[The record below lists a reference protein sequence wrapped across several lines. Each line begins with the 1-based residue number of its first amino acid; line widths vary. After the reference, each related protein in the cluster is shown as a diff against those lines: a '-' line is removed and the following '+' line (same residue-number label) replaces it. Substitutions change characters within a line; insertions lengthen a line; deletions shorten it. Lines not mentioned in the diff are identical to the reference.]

1 MKVNALWMRRIALGL
16 LVLALLGAMAF
27 VLTRTGPL
35 APTRV
40 TATEVAAGRLQPS
53 IFGIGTVEAQRSALI
68 GPTVAGRVLSVRV
81 DVGDA
86 VQAGQ
91 LLAEMDP
98 VDLDQRLAALSAS
111 IARAASSETGAQ
123 AQLTDA
129 IARQRLAAI
138 NAQRNQALADQNF
151 ISAGALEARQQEKL
165 SADAAVQSAQAN
177 WRAQGQ
183 DRLRLVAEGQA
194 LARQRSNVRL
204 VASTAGVVV
213 SREAE
218 PGSTVVA
225 GQAVLRLVDPASLWV
240 KVRVDQGRSAGL
252 AVGLPAQIVLRS
264 RPASPVPGRVARV
277 ELVADS
283 VTEERVVQ
291 VAFDTLPS
299 GVALGEL
306 AEVTLALPPTP
317 EALLLPNA
325 AIQRWNGETGVWRL
339 REGSPEFAP
348 VRLGARSL
356 DGQVQALEG
365 LAAGDTVVV
374 YSAKALTP
382 GARVS
387 VVDALVKPVPPDSG
401 ADR

>member
-1 MKVNALWMRRIALGL
+1 MKFNPAWLRRIGLVL
-16 LVLALLGAMAF
+16 LVLALLAAMAF

-35 APTRV
+35 APTRITV
-40 TATEVAAGRLQPS
+40 TEVAAGRLQPS

-68 GPTVAGRVLSVRV
+68 GPTVPGRVLSVAV
-81 DVGDA
+81 DVGDM

-91 LLAEMDP
+91 VLAEMDP
-98 VDLDQRLAALSAS
+98 VDLDQRLAALNAS
-111 IARAASSETGAQ
+111 IARAASGEAGAQ
-123 AQLTDA
+123 AQLADA
-129 IARQRLAAI
+129 TARQRLAEI
-138 NAQRNQALADQNF
+138 NAQRNQTLADQNF

-165 SADAAVQSAQAN
+165 SADAGVLSAQAN
-177 WRAQGQ
+177 LRGQGQ
-183 DRLRLVAEGQA
+183 ERQRLMAERQA
-194 LARQRSNVRL
+194 LAQQRSNVRL
-204 VASTAGVVV
+204 VASTPGVVV

-240 KVRVDQGRSAGL
+240 KLRVDQGRSAGL
-252 AVGLPAQIVLRS
+252 ASGLSAQIILRS
-264 RPASPVPGRVARV
+264 RPAEPVPGRVARV

-283 VTEERVVQ
+283 VTEERVAQ
-291 VAFDTLPS
+291 VAFDSLPP
-299 GVALGEL
+299 GVAMGEL
-306 AEVTLALPPTP
+306 AEVTLALPQTP
-317 EALLLPNA
+317 ETLVLPNA
-325 AIQRWNGETGVWRL
+325 AIQHWQGETGVWRL

-356 DGQVQALEG
+356 DGLVQALDG

-387 VVDALVKPVPPDSG
+387 VVEALVKASASG
-401 ADR
+401 AAP

>member
-1 MKVNALWMRRIALGL
+1 MKANALWIRRIGLGL
-16 LVLALLGAMAF
+16 LVLALLAAMAF

-40 TATEVAAGRLQPS
+40 TVTEVALGRLQPS

-91 LLAEMDP
+91 VLAEMDP
-98 VDLDQRLAALSAS
+98 VDLDQRLMALNAS
-111 IARAASSETGAQ
+111 IARAASSETGAR

-129 IARQRLAAI
+129 QARLRLAEI
-138 NAQRNQALADQNF
+138 NARRNQTLADQNF

-165 SADAAVQSAQAN
+165 SADAAVLSAQAN
-177 WRAQGQ
+177 LLGQGQ
-183 DRLRLVAEGQA
+183 ERLRLVAEQQA

-264 RPASPVPGRVARV
+264 RPGSPVPGRVARV

-283 VTEERVVQ
+283 VTEERVAQ

-299 GVALGEL
+299 GLAMGEL
-306 AEVTLALPPTP
+306 AEVTLALPPMP
-317 EALLLPNA
+317 DALLLPNA
-325 AIQRWNGETGVWRL
+325 AIQHWQGETGVWRL
-339 REGSPEFAP
+339 REGTPAFAP

-356 DGQVQALEG
+356 DGQVQVLEG

-374 YSAKALTP
+374 YSAKALTA
-382 GARVS
+382 GVRVS
-387 VVDALVKPVPPDSG
+387 VVDALVKPAAPDTG
-401 ADR
+401 AAR

>member
-1 MKVNALWMRRIALGL
+1 MKTNPLWTRRIGLGL
-16 LVLALLGAMAF
+16 LALVLLGAMAF

-35 APTRV
+35 APTKITV
-40 TATEVAAGRLQPS
+40 TQVAAGRLQPS

-91 LLAEMDP
+91 VLAEMDP
-98 VDLDQRLAALSAS
+98 VDLDQRLAALNAS
-111 IARAASSETGAQ
+111 VARAVSAEAGAQ
-123 AQLTDA
+123 AQLADA
-129 IARQRLAAI
+129 AARQRLAAI
-138 NAQRNQALADQNF
+138 NAKRNQALADQNF

-165 SADAAVQSAQAN
+165 SADAGVLSAQAAL
-177 WRAQGQ
+177 RGQGQ
-183 DRLRLVAEGQA
+183 ERVRLVAEQQA
-194 LARQRSNVRL
+194 LVRQRNNVRL
-204 VASTAGVVV
+204 VASTPGVVV

-252 AVGLPAQIVLRS
+252 ATGLPAQIVLRS
-264 RPASPVPGRVARV
+264 RPEAPLPGRVARV

-283 VTEERVVQ
+283 VTEERVAQ
-291 VAFDTLPS
+291 VAFEAVPP
-299 GVALGEL
+299 GVAMGEL
-306 AEVTLALPPTP
+306 AEVTLALPQTP

-325 AIQRWNGETGVWRL
+325 AIQHWQGETGVWRL
-339 REGSPEFAP
+339 REGRPEFAP
-348 VRLGARSL
+348 VRLGTRSL
-356 DGQVQALEG
+356 DGQVQALAG
-365 LAAGDTVVV
+365 IAAGDTVVV
-374 YSAKALTP
+374 YSAKALAP

-387 VVDALVKPVPPDSG
+387 VVDALVKTSTHG
-401 ADR
+401 ATP

>member
-1 MKVNALWMRRIALGL
+1 MKFNPAWLRRIGLVL
-16 LVLALLGAMAF
+16 LVLALLAAMAF

-35 APTRV
+35 APTRITV
-40 TATEVAAGRLQPS
+40 TEVAAGRLQPS

-68 GPTVAGRVLSVRV
+68 GPTVPGRVLSVAV
-81 DVGDA
+81 DVGDM

-91 LLAEMDP
+91 VLAEMDP
-98 VDLDQRLAALSAS
+98 VDLDQRLAALNAS
-111 IARAASSETGAQ
+111 IARAASGEAGAQ
-123 AQLTDA
+123 AQLADA
-129 IARQRLAAI
+129 TARQRLAEI
-138 NAQRNQALADQNF
+138 NAQRNQTLADQNF

-165 SADAAVQSAQAN
+165 SADAGVLSAQAN
-177 WRAQGQ
+177 LRGQGQ
-183 DRLRLVAEGQA
+183 ERQRLMAERQA
-194 LARQRSNVRL
+194 LAQQRSNVRL
-204 VASTAGVVV
+204 VASTPGVVV

-240 KVRVDQGRSAGL
+240 KLRVDQGRSAGL
-252 AVGLPAQIVLRS
+252 ASGLSAQIILRS
-264 RPASPVPGRVARV
+264 RPAEPVPGRVARV

-283 VTEERVVQ
+283 VTEERVAQ
-291 VAFDTLPS
+291 VAFDSLPP
-299 GVALGEL
+299 GVAMGEL
-306 AEVTLALPPTP
+306 AEVTLALPQTP
-317 EALLLPNA
+317 ETLVLPNA
-325 AIQRWNGETGVWRL
+325 AIQHWQGETGVWRL

-356 DGQVQALEG
+356 DGLVQALDG

-387 VVDALVKPVPPDSG
+387 VVEALVKASTSG
-401 ADR
+401 AAP

>member
-1 MKVNALWMRRIALGL
+1 MKFNPAWLRRIALAL
-16 LVLALLGAMAF
+16 LVLALLAAMAF

-35 APTRV
+35 APTRITV
-40 TATEVAAGRLQPS
+40 TEVAAGRLQPS

-68 GPTVAGRVLSVRV
+68 GPTVPGRVLSVAV
-81 DVGDA
+81 DVGDM

-91 LLAEMDP
+91 VLAEMDP
-98 VDLDQRLAALSAS
+98 VDLDQRLAALNAS
-111 IARAASSETGAQ
+111 IARAASGEAGAQ
-123 AQLTDA
+123 AQLADA
-129 IARQRLAAI
+129 TARQRLAEI
-138 NAQRNQALADQNF
+138 NAQRNQTLADQNF

-165 SADAAVQSAQAN
+165 SADAGVLSAQAN
-177 WRAQGQ
+177 LRGQGQ
-183 DRLRLVAEGQA
+183 ERQRLMAERQA
-194 LARQRSNVRL
+194 LAQQRSNVRL
-204 VASTAGVVV
+204 VASTPGVVV

-240 KVRVDQGRSAGL
+240 KLRVDQGRSAGL
-252 AVGLPAQIVLRS
+252 ASGLSAQIVLRS
-264 RPASPVPGRVARV
+264 RPAEPVPGRVARV

-283 VTEERVVQ
+283 VTEERVAQ
-291 VAFDTLPS
+291 LAFDSLPP
-299 GVALGEL
+299 GVAMGEL
-306 AEVTLALPPTP
+306 AEVTLALPQTP
-317 EALLLPNA
+317 ETLVLPNA
-325 AIQRWNGETGVWRL
+325 AIQHWQGETGVWRL

-356 DGQVQALEG
+356 DGLVQALDG

-387 VVDALVKPVPPDSG
+387 VVEALVKASASG
-401 ADR
+401 AAP

>member
-1 MKVNALWMRRIALGL
+1 MTFNTLWTRRIALGL
-16 LVLALLGAMAF
+16 LALALLGAMAF

-35 APTRV
+35 APTKITV
-40 TATEVAAGRLQPS
+40 TEVAPGRLRPS

-91 LLAEMDP
+91 VLAEMDP

-111 IARAASSETGAQ
+111 MARAASVQASAQ
-123 AQLTDA
+123 AQLADA
-129 IARQRLAAI
+129 TARQRLAAI

-151 ISAGALEARQQEKL
+151 ISAGALEARQQEKF

-183 DRLRLVAEGQA
+183 DRLRLAAERQA
-194 LARQRSNVRL
+194 LAQQRHNVRL
-204 VASTAGVVV
+204 VASTPGVVV

-264 RPASPVPGRVARV
+264 RPAVPLPGRVARV
-277 ELVADS
+277 ELLADS
-283 VTEERVVQ
+283 VTEERVAQ
-291 VAFDTLPS
+291 VAFDALPP
-299 GVALGEL
+299 GVAMGEL
-306 AEVTLALPPTP
+306 AEVTLALPQEP
-317 EALLLPNA
+317 ETLLLPNA
-325 AIQRWNGETGVWRL
+325 AIQHGQGETGVWRL
-339 REGSPEFAP
+339 RDGSPEFAP
-348 VRLGARSL
+348 VRLGVRSL
-356 DGQVQALEG
+356 DGQVQVLEG

-374 YSAKALTP
+374 YSAKPLTP
-382 GARVS
+382 GARVR
-387 VVDALVKPVPPDSG
+387 VVDALVKAPQPGNG
-401 ADR
+401 AAP